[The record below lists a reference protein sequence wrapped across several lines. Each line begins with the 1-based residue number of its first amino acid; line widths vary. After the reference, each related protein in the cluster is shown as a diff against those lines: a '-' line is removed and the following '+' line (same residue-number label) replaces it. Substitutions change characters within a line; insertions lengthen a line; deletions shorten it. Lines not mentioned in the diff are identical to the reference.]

1 MAKEGPSQA
10 CAACKFQRRKC
21 GANCL
26 LAPYFPPDQ
35 PKLFENAHRLFGVS
49 NILKTL
55 SVIDPSLRS
64 DAMRSILYES
74 DLRAR
79 FPVEGCAGAI
89 RQVANQVYSALEEL
103 ASLNEQIRQ
112 VENVSFPAGDSDCD
126 GDGDG
131 GGAAISQL
139 MKEIAAFAQNMY
151 DGQLYLGPQQPSENR

>member
-1 MAKEGPSQA
+1 MAKEGPYQA

-35 PKLFENAHRLFGVS
+35 PKIFENAHHLFGVS
-49 NILKTL
+49 NILKIL
-55 SVIDPSLRS
+55 SSIDPSLRS

-112 VENVSFPAGDSDCD
+112 VENVSFPAGDGDCD
-126 GDGDG
+126 GDGG
-131 GGAAISQL
+131 SAAISHL
-139 MKEIAAFAQNMY
+139 MKEVAAFAQNMY
-151 DGQLYLGPQQPSENR
+151 DGQLYLGPQQPSENK